1 MELNTGLKWWDY
13 TGYFLNVNG
22 RICAEGL
29 LLFGVGGMAFIY
41 ILAPVFDDWIQKIR
55 PHILKIICSIL
66 LFVFVCD
73 SVYSHFE
80 PNEGEGITEYK

>member
-1 MELNTGLKWWDY
+1 
-13 TGYFLNVNG
+13 
-22 RICAEGL
+22 
-29 LLFGVGGMAFIY
+29 MAFIY